1 MTVMVRVYSILLMLT
16 IGVKAI
22 DDETLSLIRT
32 SFQASNEYWRS
43 FSNDRKSRIGPSLH
57 VENVSEEYY
66 LYSQSE
72 EQLTF
77 TLVAPENNSGK
88 DLARFMKQE
97 AFSCHQRLGFE
108 SASTLMNF
116 GVSSAVKYDRF
127 GDAKASALYVT
138 KDGQDLEIVHPG
150 MLWAGLYRDGS
161 LVNSTQPS
169 AFSSSGPE
177 EFINQITQV
186 LGIQLKGFNT
196 KWQAREGDIL
206 LVTWADLAA
215 KMSKIIDI
223 AMLVAAEGEI
233 PLSQIAYN
241 LKPYLNLER
250 AKENILVAIR
260 IT

>member
-1 MTVMVRVYSILLMLT
+1 MVRIYSILLMLT

-32 SFQASNEYWRS
+32 SFQALNEYWKS
-43 FSNDRKSRIGPSLH
+43 FSNDHKGRIGPSLH

-66 LYSQSE
+66 LYRQSE
-72 EQLTF
+72 EQQTF
-77 TLVAPENNSGK
+77 TLVVPENNSGR
-88 DLARFMKQE
+88 DLARSMKQE
-97 AFSCHQRLGFE
+97 ALRCHQRLGFE
-108 SASTLMNF
+108 SASTLMNC

-138 KDGQDLEIVHPG
+138 RDGQDLDIVHPG
-150 MLWAGLYRDGS
+150 MLWAGLYREGL
-161 LVNSTQPS
+161 LVNSTQPP
-169 AFSSSGPE
+169 AYFSSGPE
-177 EFINQITQV
+177 EFISQITQV
-186 LGIQLKGFNT
+186 LGIQLRGFNT

-206 LVTWADLAA
+206 LVTWADLAV

-223 AMLVAAEGEI
+223 AMLVAAESEV

-241 LKPYLNLER
+241 LKPYLNLDR